1 MEFRIYARS
10 ETVPSALPA
19 SISNGYKC
27 KEQIQSK
34 QMKEH
39 PLFFTWPFKAFLRQ
53 VSIYQRHFGNHI

>member
-39 PLFFTWPFKAFLRQ
+39 PLFFT
-53 VSIYQRHFGNHI
+53 